1 MHALSADAHVFAAEL
16 RPPRAELLGHEGM
29 DAWIDTY
36 HAVRRLT
43 REGTYVFLTDSAVG
57 APEEDN
63 IRHLVTNLG
72 SDAPRSRVV
81 PFLTSK
87 HPLEYCLS
95 YADRAWQQRFPAL
108 VVLGGDRT
116 IGPPR
121 CVEHAWR
128 LRSAIRSRQ
137 PELLLGGCANP
148 HADAAWQAELLAS
161 PDFTGE
167 FFLTQIVSH
176 HHAAE
181 AARFVEALE
190 RRGVR
195 TPGMFG
201 VFFYRSAK
209 AATLAMLKEFLPV
222 PVEELTRE
230 FAEGAT
236 PVDVCAR
243 SVRTLLDAG
252 ARHFYLSN
260 LPLGRTSET
269 LREILARAGISSQ
282 LRAKSLLISRS
293 APSSSSL
300 PRAKQNLTYSS
311 PVGPK
316 STPGTQ
322 PMRPCPIR
330 NSAIAQ
336 ERDGDVAPSGGAHE
350 GSIRRNA

>member
-1 MHALSADAHVFAAEL
+1 MTPDLAHALSATPHVFAAEL

-57 APEEDN
+57 TPEEDN

-72 SDAPRSRVV
+72 PDAPRSRVV

-95 YADRAWQQRFPAL
+95 CADRAWQQAFPAL

-116 IGPPR
+116 VGPPR
-121 CVEHAWR
+121 CVDHAWQ
-128 LRSAIRSRQ
+128 LRSAIRARQ
-137 PELLLGGCANP
+137 PGLRLGGWANP
-148 HADAAWQAELLAS
+148 HADPAWQSELLAS
-161 PDFTGE
+161 PSFTGE

-181 AARFVEALE
+181 VERFVRELE
-190 RRGVR
+190 RREVR
-195 TPGMFG
+195 TPGLFG

-209 AATLAMLKEFLPV
+209 PKTLAVLKAFLPV
-222 PVEELTRE
+222 PVDALTRE

-243 SVRTLLDAG
+243 TVRTLLDAG
-252 ARHFYLSN
+252 AKHFYVSN
-260 LPLGRTSET
+260 LPLGKTTET
-269 LREILARAGISSQ
+269 LREILDRAG
-282 LRAKSLLISRS
+282 
-293 APSSSSL
+293 
-300 PRAKQNLTYSS
+300 
-311 PVGPK
+311 
-316 STPGTQ
+316 
-322 PMRPCPIR
+322 RP
-330 NSAIAQ
+330 
-336 ERDGDVAPSGGAHE
+336 
-350 GSIRRNA
+350 